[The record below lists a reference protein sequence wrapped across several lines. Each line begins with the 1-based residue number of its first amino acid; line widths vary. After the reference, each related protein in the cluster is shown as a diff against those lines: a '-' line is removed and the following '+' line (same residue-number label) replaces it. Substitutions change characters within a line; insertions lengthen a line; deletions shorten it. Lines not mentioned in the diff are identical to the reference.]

1 MNKSIRQK
9 IQQLEGLLGT
19 KEISQWEET
28 FISDMVKKIKLDD
41 RTSKLSSKQV
51 DIIDRIH
58 GKHFV

>member
-19 KEISQWEET
+19 RDITEWEET
-28 FISDMVKKIKLDD
+28 FISDMVKKIKADD